1 MSRQRS
7 AFNFEHCSGPLH
19 FMKQWIPCAL
29 NKFLNFLTDTDNIVD
44 EESTVEEKRNVTIQ
58 DVTKHNP
65 GPFNQTGFTYIT
77 FPEVEIF
84 QSVSSATDKY
94 VSRIQKL
101 RIGDWEA
108 TTFICLLKNW
118 SLT

>member
-1 MSRQRS
+1 MSTMSRQRS

-77 FPEVEIF
+77 FPEVKIF
-84 QSVSSATDKY
+84 
-94 VSRIQKL
+94 
-101 RIGDWEA
+101 
-108 TTFICLLKNW
+108 
-118 SLT
+118 